1 MILRI
6 AGLVLIIFLS
16 SMYHPVHVS
25 VTNMDIDSESGM
37 ITVSIKLFSDDF
49 EELIF
54 TKYGR
59 KLEITSQA
67 DPGDSIDVVNRYI
80 AEVLKLTINGSDLVE
95 LEYDST
101 ELNYEAI
108 WLNYNYKYGAKVKK
122 VDISNLIMLEKY
134 KDQTNLLIISYN
146 DKQNGYRLNNKNTEL
161 SLNIK

>member
-6 AGLVLIIFLS
+6 AGLVLIILLS

-59 KLEITSQA
+59 KLEITSEA
-67 DPGDSIDVVNRYI
+67 DPGDNIDAVNRYI
-80 AEVLKLTINGSDLVE
+80 AEVLRLTINGSDLVAILLPDTTRYSRVAVPDLVMLRARRAAPVPE
-95 LEYDST
+95 RCSSDSSHHACRHD
-101 ELNYEAI
+101 L
-108 WLNYNYKYGAKVKK
+108 
-122 VDISNLIMLEKY
+122 
-134 KDQTNLLIISYN
+134 
-146 DKQNGYRLNNKNTEL
+146 RLQRRCRRCRAVRQ
-161 SLNIK
+161 